1 MEKLCAL
8 LQKMPNMNLAAK
20 MLQIDHLPC
29 FAHTLNLTVEDAIKN
44 TPELESLFQKCR
56 DVVGFFKRSTKAA
69 DQLRHEQNLRQEP
82 QLN

>member
-1 MEKLCAL
+1 VCIVTENA
-8 LQKMPNMNLAAK
+8 QNMNLAAK

-44 TPELESLFQKCR
+44 TPELESLFQKSR

>member
-1 MEKLCAL
+1 VCIVTENA
-8 LQKMPNMNLAAK
+8 QNMNLAAK